1 MSLVELDQAHIL
13 HPHAV
18 VGAPAAPVIWARGK
32 GATLWDVDG
41 REYVDGTCGLWQC
54 AVGHGREELARVAA
68 EQIERLEFYASF
80 WNFANEPS
88 IRLASRLAELS
99 PAGLDRVFFTNGGS
113 EGIETAIKLVRL
125 AWHAQGRPERNVI
138 LSRKSA

>member
-1 MSLVELDQAHIL
+1 MSELARLDAAHVI
-13 HPHAV
+13 HPHAT
-18 VGAPAAPVIWARGK
+18 VGAPAPPVIWARGR

-41 REYVDGTCGLWQC
+41 KEYVDGTCGLWQC

-68 EQIERLEFYASF
+68 EQMATLEFYASF

-88 IRLASRLAELS
+88 IRLAARLAELS
-99 PAGLDRVFFTNGGS
+99 PDGLDRVFFTNGGS

-125 AWHAQGRPERNVI
+125 AWHARGKPERTVI
-138 LSRKSA
+138 L